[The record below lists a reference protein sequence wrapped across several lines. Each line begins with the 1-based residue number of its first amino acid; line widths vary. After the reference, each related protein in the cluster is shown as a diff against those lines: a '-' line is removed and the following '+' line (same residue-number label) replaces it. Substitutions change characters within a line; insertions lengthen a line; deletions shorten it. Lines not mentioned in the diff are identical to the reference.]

1 MKSADFLVPIECEL
15 EEIEW
20 EFFFFFFFLLL
31 KVCQIGR
38 SCLVCVLEECCR
50 KDRNVWL
57 KYIK

>member
-1 MKSADFLVPIECEL
+1 MGIC
-15 EEIEW
+15 
-20 EFFFFFFFLLL
+20 FFFFLLL

-38 SCLVCVLEECCR
+38 SCLVCVLEECCG